1 MMRRV
6 PLVTIAHARSGDK
19 GNSCNIGLIARRP
32 EHYPILVEQVTAER
46 VREHFRGWV
55 QGHVTR
61 YEMPNIHSLNFL
73 LEDAMGGG
81 ATASL
86 RADNQG
92 KTMGGALLR
101 LLVELPE

>member
-1 MMRRV
+1 MRRV

-19 GNSCNIGLIARRP
+19 GNSCNIGVIARSP
-32 EHYPILVEQVTAER
+32 AHYPVLVEQVTVER
-46 VREHFRGWV
+46 VREHFRGWAH
-55 QGHVTR
+55 GAITR
-61 YEMPNIHSLNFL
+61 YEMPAIHALNFVM
-73 LEDAMGGG
+73 EDALGGG

-101 LLVELPE
+101 LLVEIPE

>member
-1 MMRRV
+1 MMKRV

-19 GNSCNIGLIARRP
+19 GNSCNIGVIARRP
-32 EHYPILVEQVTAER
+32 EYYPLLINQLTVER
-46 VREHFRGWV
+46 VREHFKGWV
-55 QGHVTR
+55 HGAIAR
-61 YEMPNIHSLNFL
+61 YEMPSIQAINFV
-73 LEDAMGGG
+73 LEEALGGG

-101 LLVELPE
+101 LTVDLPE

>member
-1 MMRRV
+1 MKRV

-19 GNSCNIGLIARRP
+19 GDSCNIGVIARRP
-32 EHYPILVEQVTAER
+32 EYYPLMINQLTVER
-46 VREHFRGWV
+46 VREHFNGLVRGAI
-55 QGHVTR
+55 TR
-61 YEMPNIHSLNFL
+61 YEMPSIQAINFV
-73 LEDAMGGG
+73 LEEALGGG

-101 LLVELPE
+101 LTVDLPE

>member
-1 MMRRV
+1 
-6 PLVTIAHARSGDK
+6 LVEIAHARSGDK
-19 GNSCNIGLIARRP
+19 GNSCNIGVIARKP
-32 EHYPILVEQVTAER
+32 EYYPVLLEQVTAER

-55 QGHVTR
+55 RGAVAR
-61 YEMPNIHSLNFL
+61 YEMPYIHSLNFVL
-73 LEDAMGGG
+73 TDALGGG

-101 LLVELPE
+101 LPVELPE